1 MMTLEDLVEMI
12 LQHFVFPRTRKAW
25 VVFVSAGDALPCRVI
40 CAINIYNWIFLS
52 LESQLKFI

>member
-25 VVFVSAGDALPCRVI
+25 VAFVSAGDALPCRVI
-40 CAINIYNWIFLS
+40 CAINIFN
-52 LESQLKFI
+52 